1 MRLTLFSL
9 LLCAPR
15 LTVPAQD
22 SLLITN
28 VRIFNGTSPELKAGG
43 VLVVGGRI
51 AQVGGA
57 LEPTPGVPVL
67 DGGGRTLMP
76 GLIDAHVHLTL
87 SAIPMVAA
95 MTAPSAYVH
104 HVSGREAEATLM
116 RGFTTV
122 RDVGGPTQGLKL
134 AVDQGLLKGPR
145 IYPSGAMIS
154 QTGGHGDFRM
164 PHEIVD
170 GCGSSSALIEKE
182 GIAMIA
188 DGPDAVRQ

>member
-1 MRLTLFSL
+1 MHRLLRL
-9 LLCAPR
+9 LLAITALPSA
-15 LTVPAQD
+15 TQAQD

-28 VRIFNGTSPELKAGG
+28 VRIFNGTAPELRAGS
-43 VLVVGGRI
+43 VLVVDGRI
-51 AQVGGA
+51 AQVGTG
-57 LEPTPGVPVL
+57 LNPTRGTTVI

-76 GLIDAHVHLTL
+76 GLIDAHVHLTIA
-87 SAIPMVAA
+87 AIPMLAA
-95 MTAPSAYVH
+95 MTAPSSYIH
-104 HVSGREAEATLM
+104 HVSGKEAEATLM

-122 RDVGGPTQGLKL
+122 RDVGGPTQGLKM

-170 GCGSSSALIEKE
+170 G
-182 GIAMIA
+182 
-188 DGPDAVRQ
+188 